1 LALCIITVLLL
12 VICLLLGVKVYLM
25 RKSCRDIVS
34 KLDIIMN
41 EDTNNLIAVSSDDRQ
56 MMMLAGELNKRLREI
71 RKQQL
76 NFLNGDNQLKDA
88 VTNISHDLR
97 TPLTAIMGYLEMM
110 KDMPKSQKLEE
121 YLEIIMG
128 RATAMKQLTDELFSY
143 SVILS
148 SGSMEL
154 ESMQINKLLEDC
166 VMGFYGAFAQNGIDV
181 KVDMTDKKIM
191 RKVDAQALSRVF
203 SNLMNNALKYSAGD
217 LSITLKEPCEIAFS
231 NTAQELTQTQ
241 VEKLFDRFYTVESA
255 RKSTGLGLSI
265 ARTLVDR
272 MGGTIDAALADGV
285 LTITIVL

>member
-1 LALCIITVLLL
+1 MALCIITVLLL

-34 KLDIIMN
+34 KLDTIMN
-41 EDTNNLIAVSSDDRQ
+41 EDTNNLIAVSSGDKQ

-110 KDMPKSQKLEE
+110 KDMPKSKKLEE

-181 KVDMTDKKIM
+181 KVDMTNKKIM

-203 SNLMNNALKYSAGD
+203 SNLMNNALKYSGGD
-217 LSITLKEPCEIAFS
+217 LSITLKEPCEITFS

>member
-1 LALCIITVLLL
+1 MALCIITLLLL

-34 KLDIIMN
+34 KLDTIMN
-41 EDTNNLIAVSSDDRQ
+41 EDTNNLIAVSSGDKQ
-56 MMMLAGELNKRLREI
+56 MMILAGELNKRLREI

-110 KDMPKSQKLEE
+110 KDMPKSKKLEE

-203 SNLMNNALKYSAGD
+203 SNLMNNALKYSGGD
-217 LSITLKEPCEIAFS
+217 LSITLKEPCEITFS

>member
-1 LALCIITVLLL
+1 MALCIIILLLL

-34 KLDIIMN
+34 KLDTIMN
-41 EDTNNLIAVSSDDRQ
+41 EDTNNLIAVSSGDRQ

-110 KDMPKSQKLEE
+110 KDMPKSKKLEE

-203 SNLMNNALKYSAGD
+203 SNLMNNALKYSGGD
-217 LSITLKEPCEIAFS
+217 LSITLKEPCEITFS

>member
-1 LALCIITVLLL
+1 MALCIITLLLL

-41 EDTNNLIAVSSDDRQ
+41 EDTNNLIAVSSGDRQ
-56 MMMLAGELNKRLREI
+56 MMMLAGELNKSLREI

-110 KDMPKSQKLEE
+110 KDMPKSKKLEE
-121 YLEIIMG
+121 YLEIIMS

-191 RKVDAQALSRVF
+191 RKVDAQALSRGF
-203 SNLMNNALKYSAGD
+203 SNLMNNALMYSGGD
-217 LSITLKEPCEIAFS
+217 LSITLKEPCEITFS
-231 NTAQELTQTQ
+231 NAAQELTQTQ

>member
-1 LALCIITVLLL
+1 MALCIIILLLL

-34 KLDIIMN
+34 KLDTIMN
-41 EDTNNLIAVSSDDRQ
+41 EDTNNLIAVSSGDRQ

-110 KDMPKSQKLEE
+110 KDMPKSKKLEE

-166 VMGFYGAFAQNGIDV
+166 VMGFYGAFVQNGIDV
-181 KVDMTDKKIM
+181 KVDITDKKIM

-203 SNLMNNALKYSAGD
+203 SNLMNNALKYSGGD
-217 LSITLKEPCEIAFS
+217 LSITLKEPCEITFS

>member
-1 LALCIITVLLL
+1 MALCIITLLLL

-34 KLDIIMN
+34 KLDTIMN
-41 EDTNNLIAVSSDDRQ
+41 EDTNNLIAVSSGDRQ

-110 KDMPKSQKLEE
+110 KDMPKSKKLEE

-181 KVDMTDKKIM
+181 KVDITDKKIM

-203 SNLMNNALKYSAGD
+203 SNLMNNALKYSGGD
-217 LSITLKEPCEIAFS
+217 LSITLKEPCEITFS

-265 ARTLVDR
+265 ARTLIDR

>member
-1 LALCIITVLLL
+1 
-12 VICLLLGVKVYLM
+12 M

-34 KLDIIMN
+34 KLDTIMN
-41 EDTNNLIAVSSDDRQ
+41 EDTNNLIAVSSGDRQ

-110 KDMPKSQKLEE
+110 KDMPKSKKLEE

-181 KVDMTDKKIM
+181 KVDITDKKIM

-203 SNLMNNALKYSAGD
+203 SNLMNNALKYSGGD
-217 LSITLKEPCEIAFS
+217 LSITLKEPCEITFS

>member
-1 LALCIITVLLL
+1 MALCIITLLLL

-34 KLDIIMN
+34 KLDTIMN
-41 EDTNNLIAVSSDDRQ
+41 EDTNNLIAVSSGDRQ

-110 KDMPKSQKLEE
+110 KDMPKSKKLEE

-203 SNLMNNALKYSAGD
+203 SNLMNNALKYSGGD
-217 LSITLKEPCEIAFS
+217 LSITLKEPCEITFS

-265 ARTLVDR
+265 ARTLIDR

>member
-1 LALCIITVLLL
+1 MALCIITLLLL

-34 KLDIIMN
+34 KLDTIMN
-41 EDTNNLIAVSSDDRQ
+41 EDTNNLIAVSSGDRQ

-110 KDMPKSQKLEE
+110 KDMPKSKKLEE

-181 KVDMTDKKIM
+181 KVDITDKKIM

-203 SNLMNNALKYSAGD
+203 SNLMNNALKYSGGD
-217 LSITLKEPCEIAFS
+217 LSITLKEPCEITFS

>member
-1 LALCIITVLLL
+1 MALCIITVLLL

>member
-1 LALCIITVLLL
+1 MALCIITVLLL

-34 KLDIIMN
+34 KLDTIMN
-41 EDTNNLIAVSSDDRQ
+41 EDTNNLIAVSSGDRQ

-110 KDMPKSQKLEE
+110 KDMPKSKKLEE

-203 SNLMNNALKYSAGD
+203 SNLMNNALKYSGGD
-217 LSITLKEPCEIAFS
+217 LSITLKEPCEITFS

>member
-1 LALCIITVLLL
+1 MALCIITVLLL

-34 KLDIIMN
+34 KLDTIMN
-41 EDTNNLIAVSSDDRQ
+41 EDTNNLIAVSSGDRQ
-56 MMMLAGELNKRLREI
+56 MMMLAEELNKRLREI

-110 KDMPKSQKLEE
+110 KDMPKSKKLEE

-181 KVDMTDKKIM
+181 KVDITDKKIM

-203 SNLMNNALKYSAGD
+203 SNLMNNALKYSGGD
-217 LSITLKEPCEIAFS
+217 LSITLKEPCEITFS

-265 ARTLVDR
+265 ARTLIDR

>member
-1 LALCIITVLLL
+1 MALCIITVLLL

-34 KLDIIMN
+34 KLDTIMN
-41 EDTNNLIAVSSDDRQ
+41 EDTNNLIAVSSGDKQ

-110 KDMPKSQKLEE
+110 KDMPKSKKLEE

-143 SVILS
+143 SVMLS

-203 SNLMNNALKYSAGD
+203 SNLMNNALKYSGGD
-217 LSITLKEPCEIAFS
+217 LSITLKEPCEITFS